1 MLTQSRAEGFSKVRV
16 SELFNLLELTV
27 EHKVNAIR
35 IYMYNVD
42 DTAFITFK
50 KKKNPGKM
58 IKEKYNI
65 ADVVSCEEM
74 NHYNRNC
81 LMAAMHVL

>member
-50 KKKNPGKM
+50 KKKNPRKNDKGE
-58 IKEKYNI
+58 I
-65 ADVVSCEEM
+65 
-74 NHYNRNC
+74 
-81 LMAAMHVL
+81 

>member
-50 KKKNPGKM
+50 KKKPRKNYKGE
-58 IKEKYNI
+58 I
-65 ADVVSCEEM
+65 
-74 NHYNRNC
+74 
-81 LMAAMHVL
+81 